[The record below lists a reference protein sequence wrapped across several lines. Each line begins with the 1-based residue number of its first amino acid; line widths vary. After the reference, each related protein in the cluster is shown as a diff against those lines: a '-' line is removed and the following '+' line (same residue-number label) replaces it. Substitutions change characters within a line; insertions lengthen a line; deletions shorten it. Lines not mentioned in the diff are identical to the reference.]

1 MRYIGYPHDGSPMEA
16 GADPHCYDSL
26 AEARRGFAEHTR
38 KSSWVSDDAY
48 MDLYAF
54 RDGRQFNEAWTE
66 AEQYADTGCPFDYM
80 DYRLSI
86 GPRGGV
92 VSERG

>member
-1 MRYIGYPHDGSPMEA
+1 MRYIGYPHDGRTMAA
-16 GADPHCYDSL
+16 GADPQCYDSL

-38 KSSWVSDDAY
+38 KSWVSDDAY

-54 RDGRQFNEAWTE
+54 RDGRQFNEAWAE
-66 AEQYADTGCPFDYM
+66 AERFADTGCPFDCM
-80 DYRLSI
+80 DYRLSM